1 MAHSLSPWDLA
12 PEVDQTHVLSWQA
25 SVDQREVRVSV
36 PAIQTRFTLSF
47 VRAFGDDAGMYDPI
61 SRNVFSSECT
71 ATRQQEA
78 KVTTTAPSES

>member
-1 MAHSLSPWDLA
+1 M
-12 PEVDQTHVLSWQA
+12 SWQAA

-47 VRAFGDDAGMYDPI
+47 LRAFGDDAGMYDPI

-71 ATRQQEA
+71 ARQREA
-78 KVTTTAPSES
+78 KVTTTGPSES